1 MKKTTKIAFNK
12 FFYSSLCFV
21 MLFLLSNACL
31 FAQDESSIQ
40 QHFTTYHFNNYQ
52 EKVFLHTDKSV
63 YATGEIL
70 WFKVY
75 ITNAS
80 TNDLS
85 SLSTICYVELF
96 GEDKKPLLQAKV
108 DIDSGNGAGSFVIPS
123 FVHTG
128 NYLIRGYTNW
138 MKNFDP
144 SFYFETPISIV
155 NINKKGPATDTV
167 TKGTY
172 SIQFF
177 PEGGNMVYGLANTI
191 AFKITDNNGKG
202 VQGKGCVINE
212 KQETVVGFETE
223 RFGMGTFTFNP
234 VAGNKY
240 HAIIQ
245 VNNKTISHD
254 LPEIYN
260 SGWAMH
266 VTDEGNVLKVNV
278 ATNVITEHN
287 VFIFAQTR
295 NSIKFAKKQPL
306 VNGTATVNINKSDLG
321 EGISQLTIFNEE
333 KQPVSERL
341 YFKRPE
347 SVLQVKLNDV
357 QQEYGTRKKVDIN
370 ILTSDTNGHGLN
382 AGMSVAVYLADS
394 LQPVQDINIL
404 NYLWLS
410 SDLKGTIESPQYYFE
425 NATAETAKAADNLML
440 TQGWRRFKWEEV
452 LKDAGPS
459 FTFLP
464 EHEGHVVTGRISPKI
479 SGLPDTGIHVYL
491 SVPGKN
497 FRFAQTVSSASGY
510 IKFNVQKFYGSHEI
524 IAQAGLAD
532 SNYRIV
538 IDNPFSEI
546 YSQAKI
552 QPLSLQTSQAG
563 SILLRSIG
571 AQAENSYQ
579 PEKEEN
585 FALPVSYD
593 TTGFTGVP
601 SKTYYLDNY
610 TRFPTMEEVMREYV
624 KEVHVRNRQKN
635 FHYEVFNAPD
645 ISYFSAEPLVL
656 IDGVPV
662 FNVNKIIELDPLKIK
677 KVDVVTNRFFA
688 GGHQY
693 DGIVSY
699 STYNDDLDGYQLDP
713 NSVVVE
719 YEGLQFKREF
729 YLPQY
734 ETPGQASGRI
744 PDYRNVL
751 YWSPD
756 VYTTNGKQDVSFYT
770 SDIPGKYIVVVQGI
784 SSTSLVG
791 YAAATFTVVPGS
803 K

>member
-1 MKKTTKIAFNK
+1 
-12 FFYSSLCFV
+12 
-21 MLFLLSNACL
+21 MLLLLGNNYV
-31 FAQDESSIQ
+31 FAQDESSVIQ
-40 QHFTTYHFNNYQ
+40 QHFIGYHSNNYQ

-70 WFKVY
+70 WFKAY
-75 ITNAS
+75 ITNAF

-85 SLSTICYVELF
+85 SLSTICYVEIF

-108 DIDSGNGAGSFVIPS
+108 DIDSGNGAGSFVIPP
-123 FVHTG
+123 FIHTG
-128 NYLIRGYTNW
+128 NYLIRAYTNW

-144 SFYFETPISIV
+144 SFYFEAPLSII
-155 NINKKGPATDTV
+155 NINKKAAVADTAN
-167 TKGTY
+167 KETY

-177 PEGGNMVYGLANTI
+177 PEGGNMVYGLANTV
-191 AFKITDNNGKG
+191 AFKITDHEGKG
-202 VQGKGCVINE
+202 VQGKGSVINE
-212 KQETVVGFETE
+212 KQETVAGFETE

-240 HAIIQ
+240 HAVIQ
-245 VNNKTISHD
+245 VNNKIINRD

-260 SGWAMH
+260 NGWVMH
-266 VTDEGNVLKVNV
+266 VTDEGNNLKVSIASNV
-278 ATNVITEHN
+278 ATEHN

-295 NSIKFAKKQPL
+295 NSIKFVKKQPL
-306 VNGTATVNINKSDLG
+306 LNGTATININKSDLG
-321 EGISQLTIFNEE
+321 DGISQVTIFNEE

-341 YFKRPE
+341 YFKKPE
-347 SVLQVKLNDV
+347 GILQVKLNDV
-357 QQEYGTRKKVDIN
+357 QQEYGTRSKVNIN
-370 ILTSDTNGHGLN
+370 VLTDDANGRGVN
-382 AGMSVAVYLADS
+382 AGMSVSVYLTDS
-394 LQPVQDINIL
+394 LQSVQDINIL

-410 SDLKGTIESPQYYFE
+410 SDLKGIIESPGYYFG
-425 NATAETAKAADNLML
+425 NAGPEVAKAADNLML
-440 TQGWRRFKWEEV
+440 TQGWRRFKWENV
-452 LKDAGPS
+452 LQDAGPS
-459 FTFLP
+459 FAFLP
-464 EHEGHVVTGRISPKI
+464 EHEGHILTGRISPKI
-479 SGLPDTGIHVYL
+479 SGLPDTGIHIYL

-497 FRFAQTVSSASGY
+497 FRFAQTVSSASGD

-538 IDNPFSEI
+538 IDNPFSEN
-546 YSQAKI
+546 YPEVKFRS
-552 QPLSLQTSQAG
+552 LSLQPSLAG

-571 AQAENSYQ
+571 AQAQNSYQ

-585 FALPVSYD
+585 FALPVSFD

-677 KVDVVTNRFFA
+677 KVDIVTNRFFA

-699 STYNDDLDGYQLDP
+699 STYNDDLEGYQLDP

-729 YLPQY
+729 YSPQY
-734 ETPGQASGRI
+734 ETALQASGRV

-756 VYTTNGKQDVSFYT
+756 INTTKGKQDISFYT
-770 SDIPGKYIVVVQGI
+770 SDITGKYIVVVQGI
-784 SSTSLVG
+784 SNSSLVG
-791 YAAATFTVVPGS
+791 YAIATFTVVPGL